1 MAEPGFRS
9 QKLLH
14 DLRSALQCEFV
25 NVWSRPQLGP
35 PTPKDLNERLTCSC
49 EQLKM
54 PNRPLLVGI
63 LPLTRGEL
71 RLEKS
76 A

>member
-1 MAEPGFRS
+1 MIEIEEEPS
-9 QKLLH
+9 S
-14 DLRSALQCEFV
+14 LRTREF
-25 NVWSRPQLGP
+25 
-35 PTPKDLNERLTCSC
+35 TPKDLNERLTCSC

-76 A
+76 S